1 MAEWIFKLI
10 GVGLVGWFLWA
21 LVQPRYV
28 FLVKIRNGRPRIIK
42 GSMTSAFAEQITN
55 VCQEFEISQG
65 WISGSSHGKLITL
78 HFSRS
83 FPPVPRQRLR
93 NEWQVTR

>member
-1 MAEWIFKLI
+1 MAEWTFKLI

-28 FLVKIRNGRPRIIK
+28 MLIKIREGKPRIVK
-42 GSMTSAFAEQITN
+42 GKMTAAFAERITD
-55 VCQEFEISQG
+55 VCQEFGIAHG
-65 WISGSSHGKLITL
+65 WIGGIAQGKLIVL
-78 HFSRS
+78 QFSRS
-83 FPPVPRQRLR
+83 FAPLPRQRLR